1 MRLLGRS
8 EELEISRFKAPEV
21 AKCPGW
27 GFSRAAWSCV
37 RTHQCAGLDPA
48 AGAHL
53 AAGLG
58 FSLIKVLERK
68 GWVAAY
74 QGLSARLFPTSVPA
88 QRLLMARVRSSAP
101 KVPGPSA
108 GLAAGHRPPK

>member
-8 EELEISRFKAPEV
+8 KELEIIWFKAPEV

-37 RTHQCAGLDPA
+37 RTHQCAGPDPA
-48 AGAHL
+48 A
-53 AAGLG
+53 G

-68 GWVAAY
+68 GRVAAY
-74 QGLSARLFPTSVPA
+74 QGLSARVFPTSVPA
-88 QRLLMARVRSSAP
+88 QWLLMARVRSSAP

-108 GLAAGHRPPK
+108 GLAVGHRPPK

>member
-1 MRLLGRS
+1 MPWLGLFQS
-8 EELEISRFKAPEV
+8 SLELCQDTPVRRAGSS
-21 AKCPGW
+21 CG
-27 GFSRAAWSCV
+27 SRA
-37 RTHQCAGLDPA
+37 R
-48 AGAHL
+48 L
-53 AAGLG
+53 AARSR

-74 QGLSARLFPTSVPA
+74 QGLRARVFPTSVPA

-101 KVPGPSA
+101 KLPGPSA